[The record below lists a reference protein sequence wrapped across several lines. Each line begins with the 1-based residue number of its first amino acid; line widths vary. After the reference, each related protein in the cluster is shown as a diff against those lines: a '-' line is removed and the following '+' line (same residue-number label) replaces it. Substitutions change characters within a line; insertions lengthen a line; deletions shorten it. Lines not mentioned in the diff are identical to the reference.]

1 LEVGGED
8 NLGMRRSLLAGARSS
23 RLNHR
28 IGIVW
33 IALSLLARPLS
44 AQGVAAN
51 YVLRP
56 FDTIHVVVFEEPDL
70 ERQVQLSQESTVT
83 LPLIGQ
89 VALNGKTI
97 AQAEKLIHNLYDKD
111 YLVDPQ
117 ITVTVVTYSTQAVNV
132 LGSVDKAGEVDI
144 PPDRPLT
151 LLQAIAQAGG
161 FNRLADRKHIKLSR
175 VGADGK
181 TTTST
186 INADEIIQSE
196 TSDQWVLQKSD
207 VIFVPEKLL

>member
-1 LEVGGED
+1 MMRVPGGTPGLLLVAALTVGK
-8 NLGMRRSLLAGARSS
+8 LAATDE
-23 RLNHR
+23 
-28 IGIVW
+28 
-33 IALSLLARPLS
+33 
-44 AQGVAAN
+44 GVAAAN
-51 YVLRP
+51 YTLRP
-56 FDTIHVVVFEEPDL
+56 FDTIHVVVFQEPDL
-70 ERQVQLSQESTVT
+70 ERQLQLSEESTVT

-89 VALNGKTI
+89 VNLKGKTV
-97 AQAEKLIHNLYDKD
+97 AQAEKLIHDLYDRD
-111 YLVDPQ
+111 YLVNPQ

-132 LGSVDKAGEVDI
+132 LGSVERAGEVDI

-161 FNRLADRKHIKLSR
+161 FSRLADRKHVKLTR